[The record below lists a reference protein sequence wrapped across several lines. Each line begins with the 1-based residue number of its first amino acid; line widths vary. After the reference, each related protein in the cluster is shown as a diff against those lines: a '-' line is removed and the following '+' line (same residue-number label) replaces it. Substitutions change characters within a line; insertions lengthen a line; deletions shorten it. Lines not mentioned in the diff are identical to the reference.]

1 MFNGDRAV
9 VTGAAQGIGEA
20 TSRLLAER
28 GARVLLADI
37 NADGAEAVA
46 AAIRSTGGDA
56 RSCNVD
62 VTNAASCAA
71 MVETAVESWGGI
83 DILVNGAGVLAQFT
97 VPSTPEDVWD
107 RVMDINV
114 KGTYLCSKFTIPV
127 MERQGRGS
135 IVNLA
140 SGASFVGNQNL
151 AVYGA
156 SKGAVLILTKCM
168 AADHASSGIRVNC
181 VCPGIID
188 TELNRAWMRASG
200 DYETARRGAELAAPL
215 GRMGTAAEVAEQIAF
230 LCSDACAFMT
240 GTPILLDGG
249 LTLSG
254 SRSA

>member
-46 AAIRSTGGDA
+46 ASIRSTGGDA
-56 RSCNVD
+56 RSCYVD
-62 VTNAASCAA
+62 VTNADSCAA
-71 MVETAVESWGGI
+71 MVDTAVESWGGI

-97 VPSTPEDVWD
+97 VPNTPEDVWD

-188 TELNRAWMRASG
+188 TEIHASG
-200 DYETARRGAELAAPL
+200 GNPDRAHALAPQIPMQ
-215 GRMGTAAEVAEQIAF
+215 RPGTADEVADAIVWLA
-230 LCSDACAFMT
+230 SDKAAYVT
-240 GTPILLDGG
+240 AAILDVGG
-249 LTLSG
+249 G
-254 SRSA
+254 R